1 MKILALG
8 NSFSEDCTAYLQPLT
23 GLYVRNL
30 YIGGCSLETHA
41 RNLDGSAAAY
51 VLEADGTAADDRRH
65 AAAEVIA
72 GTDWD
77 VVTVQQ
83 CSGLSGIYESYFPY
97 LDTVLAH
104 IRRLT
109 RADIVFNET
118 WAYAP
123 DSTHEAFADYKRDTV
138 YMFGRIV
145 SAAGRAAKRAGLP
158 LLRTGEA
165 VQQAR
170 DDGRF
175 GSLCRDGFHLDRYGR
190 FAAAV
195 TWADF
200 FGAARRPFV
209 PDGADP
215 EKIAALS
222 AMIGR

>member
-51 VLEADGTAADDRRH
+51 VLEADGQAVDDRLH
-65 AAAEVIA
+65 DAAEVIA
-72 GTDWD
+72 GADWD

-83 CSGLSGIYESYFPY
+83 CSGLSGKYESYFPY
-97 LDTVLAH
+97 LDTVLSH

-109 RADIVFNET
+109 RAEIVFNET

-123 DSTHEAFADYKRDTV
+123 DSTHTAFPDYNRDTLR
-138 YMFGRIV
+138 MFGCIV

-175 GSLCRDGFHLDRYGR
+175 GTMCRDGFHLDRYGR

-200 FGAARRPFV
+200 FGAPRRPFV
-209 PDGADP
+209 PADTDP
-215 EKIAALS
+215 AKIAALS
-222 AMIGR
+222 ALIGR

>member
-41 RNLDGSAAAY
+41 RNLDGNAAAY

-138 YMFGRIV
+138 YMFGRISV
-145 SAAGRAAKRAGLP
+145 GQPAAPQNAPDCRFCAPARPSSRRATTAASARCAATDSISTGYGGSRPPSRGRTFSVLP
-158 LLRTGEA
+158 
-165 VQQAR
+165 
-170 DDGRF
+170 
-175 GSLCRDGFHLDRYGR
+175 
-190 FAAAV
+190 
-195 TWADF
+195 
-200 FGAARRPFV
+200 AARSCPTAPTRKKSRRCP
-209 PDGADP
+209 P
-215 EKIAALS
+215 
-222 AMIGR
+222 